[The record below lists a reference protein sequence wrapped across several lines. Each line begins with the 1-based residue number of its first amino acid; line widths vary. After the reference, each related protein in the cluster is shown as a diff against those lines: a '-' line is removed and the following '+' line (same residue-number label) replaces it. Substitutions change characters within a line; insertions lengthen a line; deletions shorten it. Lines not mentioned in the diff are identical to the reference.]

1 MFYKQGNLLSIQQPL
16 STAQEYKPLSIL
28 STAQE
33 YKPLSIL
40 STAQEYKP
48 LSILSTAQEYK
59 PLSILSTGQEYKPL
73 SILSTG
79 QEYKPL
85 SILSTAQEY
94 KPLSILSTAQEY
106 KPLSI
111 LSTGQ
116 ESKPLSILSTGQESK
131 PLRIQAP
138 EYSEHSP
145 GIQAPEYSEHS
156 PGIQAPEY
164 SEHRTG
170 MQAPDNDTAVQNRS
184 FQVLKYEAGFLVCVA
199 IGILFILL
207 MPLIG
212 FFFCCCRC
220 CGNCGGRMYQKQS
233 KKTSCKRR
241 GLYWS
246 LMLITIVILAG
257 NICMFI
263 SNDKFTKA
271 INNSPELLN
280 DTLDNMK
287 TFLSEIPQILAPCL
301 GGEILQALGG
311 PVYSLLDSLLLIS
324 QEVTSIGE
332 VLMNVNSTTES
343 LKQKQ
348 QEIVTNLTAIW
359 KRIEQ
364 TLKNPDCTDCDLV
377 VGSLHKPAFH
387 VDFSGMPDLSAPM
400 DAISK
405 VKDANLS
412 AIVNEANKTLNG
424 IPERV
429 SNETR
434 GVVADMNKQL
444 MAIEEEIG
452 QIAQNIPLDQLTE
465 VNKQLD
471 SVMDDLHMY
480 LPEVSQADE
489 YRWITG
495 LILSCLVLLVVVCNS
510 LGLLLGPIG
519 LRPSTD
525 PTKRSCT
532 ADCGCV
538 FFMAGVGFSFLYSWL
553 LMLLVLLMF
562 LLGGNVYTLVCKP
575 WSNQQLLKFFNTPD
589 VIPGFNLSDM
599 LGVNT
604 HLEIAQIYSDCKNND
619 PIWSTLHLEDL
630 VNLDELLNISKYTG
644 DIQAA
649 FNKTSIHPPEISLL
663 NSDLLSLL
671 QDFASSGIHGI
682 NFTAIEQ
689 QANQNL
695 SSPDIDSFADS
706 LDKLAKNQQNQVI
719 KGELMAEAADLRNLS
734 RRIPE
739 ELQPQVETLKNSI
752 KPLKFSTSQIPITI
766 NNTLVKVEEAQKV
779 INNTS
784 EIIKEESQSFLN
796 CQIGYLETY
805 VGWANQTIT
814 QKVARCKPAANA
826 IDAMEI
832 IACVYIVD
840 SLNAFWFSMGWCL
853 IFLLPSIILSVKLA
867 RFYRRMKYMDVYE

>member
-1 MFYKQGNLLSIQQPL
+1 M
-16 STAQEYKPLSIL
+16 
-28 STAQE
+28 
-33 YKPLSIL
+33 
-40 STAQEYKP
+40 
-48 LSILSTAQEYK
+48 
-59 PLSILSTGQEYKPL
+59 
-73 SILSTG
+73 
-79 QEYKPL
+79 
-85 SILSTAQEY
+85 
-94 KPLSILSTAQEY
+94 
-106 KPLSI
+106 
-111 LSTGQ
+111 
-116 ESKPLSILSTGQESK
+116 
-131 PLRIQAP
+131 
-138 EYSEHSP
+138 
-145 GIQAPEYSEHS
+145 
-156 PGIQAPEY
+156 
-164 SEHRTG
+164 
-170 MQAPDNDTAVQNRS
+170 
-184 FQVLKYEAGFLVCVA
+184 VLKYEAGFLVCAA

-271 INNSPELLN
+271 INNSTELLN

-287 TFLSEIPQILAPCL
+287 TFLSEIPQQINAVVKESSKPLDEVSRSLNDIGPLL

-311 PVYSLLDSLLLIS
+311 PMYSALDSLLLVS

-332 VLMNVNSTTES
+332 ELMSVNSTTEP

-348 QEIVTNLTAIW
+348 QEIVTNLTAIRN
-359 KRIEQ
+359 RIEQ
-364 TLKNPDCTDCDLV
+364 TLKNPNCSGCHLS
-377 VGSLHKPAFH
+377 VGSLDKLTVH
-387 VDFSGMPDLSAPM
+387 VDFSGMPDLSSPM

-412 AIVNEANKTLNG
+412 AIVNEANKTLNS

-434 GVVADMNKQL
+434 GVVADVKKQL
-444 MAIEEEIG
+444 KGIEEQIG

-465 VNKQLD
+465 VTKQLD
-471 SVMDDLHMY
+471 TVMGDLHRY
-480 LPEVSQADE
+480 LPGVSQADE
-489 YRWITG
+489 YRWIAG

-510 LGLLLGPIG
+510 LGLLLGPAG
-519 LRPSTD
+519 LRPSAD
-525 PTKRSCT
+525 PTERSCT
-532 ADCGCV
+532 ADCGGV

-575 WSNQQLLKFFNTPD
+575 WSNQQLLKFIDTPG
-589 VIPGFNLSDM
+589 VIMGFNLSHM

-604 HLEIAQIYSDCKNND
+604 HLEISQIYSDCKNND

-649 FNKTSIHPPEISLL
+649 FNKTSIQLPEINLL
-663 NSDLLSLL
+663 NNDSLSLL
-671 QDFASSGIHGI
+671 QDFSSSGIRGI

-689 QANQNL
+689 QVNQNL
-695 SSPDIDSFADS
+695 TSPDIDSFADR
-706 LDKLAKNQQNQVI
+706 LDQLAVNQNQTI

-734 RRIPE
+734 RRIPG
-739 ELQPQVETLKNSI
+739 ELQPQVETLKNSVE
-752 KPLKFSTSQIPITI
+752 PLKVSTAQIPITI
-766 NNTLVKVEEAQKV
+766 NATLAKVEEAQKV
-779 INNTS
+779 LNTNTS
-784 EIIKEESQSFLN
+784 EIIKKESQEFLN
-796 CQIGYLETY
+796 CQIGYFETY
-805 VGWANQTIT
+805 AGWAKQTIT

-826 IDAMEI
+826 IDAVEI

-853 IFLLPSIILSVKLA
+853 MFLLPSIILSVKLA
-867 RFYRRMKYMDVYE
+867 KFYRRMKYMDVYEDSIPMFSIPRAAMKS

>member
-1 MFYKQGNLLSIQQPL
+1 MAVKTTLLFVLLGCGGVWAASGACSSGSLELNSLNQTHFKPDPSRDTGITVLSDMVHSFLDMVQPNPFPTEL
-16 STAQEYKPLSIL
+16 LTEAIKDASAITQEDS
-28 STAQE
+28 
-33 YKPLSIL
+33 
-40 STAQEYKP
+40 
-48 LSILSTAQEYK
+48 
-59 PLSILSTGQEYKPL
+59 
-73 SILSTG
+73 
-79 QEYKPL
+79 
-85 SILSTAQEY
+85 
-94 KPLSILSTAQEY
+94 
-106 KPLSI
+106 
-111 LSTGQ
+111 
-116 ESKPLSILSTGQESK
+116 
-131 PLRIQAP
+131 LRK
-138 EYSEHSP
+138 
-145 GIQAPEYSEHS
+145 
-156 PGIQAPEY
+156 
-164 SEHRTG
+164 
-170 MQAPDNDTAVQNRS
+170 
-184 FQVLKYEAGFLVCVA
+184 VLKYEAGFLVCVA

-233 KKTSCKRR
+233 RKTSCKRR

-263 SNDKFTKA
+263 SNEKFTKA

-287 TFLSEIPQILAPCL
+287 TFLSEIPQQINTVVKESSKPLDEVNRSLNDIGPLL
-301 GGEILQALGG
+301 GGQILQALGG
-311 PVYSLLDSLLLIS
+311 PMYSALDSLLLVS
-324 QEVTSIGE
+324 QEATSIGE
-332 VLMNVNSTTES
+332 ALMSMNSTTES

-348 QEIVTNLTAIW
+348 QEIVTNLTAIQ
-359 KRIEQ
+359 KQIEQ
-364 TLKNPDCTDCDLV
+364 TLKNLDCTNCSQV
-377 VGSLHKPAFH
+377 SGSLNKLTFH
-387 VDFSGMPDLSAPM
+387 VDFSGMPDLSPPM

-412 AIVNEANKTLNG
+412 AIVNEANKTLNS

-434 GVVADMNKQL
+434 GVVADVKKQL
-444 MAIEEEIG
+444 MVIEEKIG

-471 SVMDDLHMY
+471 TVMGDLHMY
-480 LPEVSQADE
+480 LPEVSQADK
-489 YRWITG
+489 YRWIAG

-510 LGLLLGPIG
+510 LGLLLGPAG
-519 LRPSTD
+519 LQPSAD

-532 ADCGCV
+532 ADCGGV

-575 WSNQQLLKFFNTPD
+575 WSNQQLLKFIDTPG

-604 HLEIAQIYSDCKNND
+604 PLEISQIYSDCKNND

-649 FNKTSIHPPEISLL
+649 FDKTSIHPPEISLL
-663 NSDLLSLL
+663 NNDSLSLL
-671 QDFASSGIHGI
+671 QDFASSGIYGI

-695 SSPDIDSFADS
+695 TTPYIDSFANS
-706 LDKLAKNQQNQVI
+706 LDQLAMSQNQVI

-734 RRIPE
+734 RRIPK

-752 KPLKFSTSQIPITI
+752 EPLKVSTSQIPITI
-766 NNTLVKVEEAQKV
+766 NATLAKVEEAQKF

-784 EIIKEESQSFLN
+784 EIIKEERRSFLN
-796 CQIGYLETY
+796 CQIGYFETY

-826 IDAMEI
+826 IDAVEL

-853 IFLLPSIILSVKLA
+853 MFLLPSIILSVKLA
-867 RFYRRMKYMDVYE
+867 KFYRRMKYMDVYEDTIPMCNIPRAAMKS